1 MITRKVMSNEN
12 NLQSNLHYVL
22 DNNSNEEEIKDN
34 NMGTEISNM
43 MKKETVTKEKEIT
56 TSKSC

>member
-1 MITRKVMSNEN
+1 MSNEN

-56 TSKSC
+56 TSKSCQQNK